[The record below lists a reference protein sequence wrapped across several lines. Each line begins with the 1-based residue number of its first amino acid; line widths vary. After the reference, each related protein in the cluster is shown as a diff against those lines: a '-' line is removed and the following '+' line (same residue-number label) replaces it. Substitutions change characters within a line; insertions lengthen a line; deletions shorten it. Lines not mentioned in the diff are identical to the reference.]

1 MPVILKCQYL
11 DLRWDWT
18 CVSLSRM
25 VCLQHDNALQ
35 HFALMLQ
42 RRGHPFWHESQGN
55 WAAMSRERDTC
66 NTITRLLIQ
75 SGETFVSTN
84 SEIRNIFREYWCTAA
99 PTPTRAGCKSVKNSA
114 KYSKRLIASDGLRRY
129 AFNVPNIHHAMTVF
143 LRWLEIYRTDFVT
156 LCHTGIPTDRLCL
169 CEVFFL

>member
-1 MPVILKCQYL
+1 MPVILKYQYL

-25 VCLQHDNALQ
+25 VCSQHGNALQ

-55 WAAMSRERDTC
+55 WPAMPRERDTC

-129 AFNVPNIHHAMTVF
+129 AFRRAKHPSCYDCVFTVTWN
-143 LRWLEIYRTDFVT
+143 LPYRLCDFVS
-156 LCHTGIPTDRLCL
+156 HRNSYW
-169 CEVFFL
+169 